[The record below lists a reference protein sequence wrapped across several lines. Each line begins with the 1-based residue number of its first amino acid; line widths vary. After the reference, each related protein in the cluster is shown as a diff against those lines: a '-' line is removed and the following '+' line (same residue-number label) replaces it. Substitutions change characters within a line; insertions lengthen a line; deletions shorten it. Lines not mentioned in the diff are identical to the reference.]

1 MSGCGP
7 SPPDSIQLQTIQSSQ
22 ATPLFSMTQ
31 TSTEAAGRALL
42 SNHVPSHALPGNI
55 VLVKCLGNL
64 QDTSITEQY
73 NVKVSYSFYF
83 YLIIILF
90 FKILVINFPSR
101 DI

>member
-1 MSGCGP
+1 
-7 SPPDSIQLQTIQSSQ
+7 
-22 ATPLFSMTQ
+22 MTQ

-73 NVKVSYSFYF
+73 NVKVS
-83 YLIIILF
+83 LF
-90 FKILVINFPSR
+90 FLSLVYYYFIFQNISYQLPFKIYIVLLSPHFLPLALSLLKHVSC
-101 DI
+101 